1 MPTKITRIAFGMD
14 ANATNLIITA
24 NTTTVLSNSFVVS
37 SNTFS
42 VTSNTISAVA
52 VSSNSLSVNAITS
65 SVASNTITI
74 SSNTLTIS
82 SNTVTVSSNNMN
94 LGSSS
99 IASNGYT
106 WLPNGLKMNWGTFN
120 CNATSMVTF
129 TNAFATGIL
138 SLSVTPRSSVLV
150 AANTPYILASN
161 TTTANIYSAATGATG
176 QNAYFIAIG
185 Y

>member
-24 NTTTVLSNSFVVS
+24 NTTTVLSNSFVV
-37 SNTFS
+37 
-42 VTSNTISAVA
+42 
-52 VSSNSLSVNAITS
+52 
-65 SVASNTITI
+65 
-74 SSNTLTIS
+74 S